1 MSVSPIVSAPVQ
13 AGGDAPST
21 ALDRLNH
28 RWYVAIPFAL
38 DPISPKAADAFSD
51 GTWTAAWRSAGA
63 LLPPIAFA
71 LGFVA
76 PLVWPGMT
84 QVFSESLLFLAIMIA
99 IAFFSGTAGVMLLLG
114 YVCGDIAHDLFS
126 RNVYGPYI
134 VRQVAADIV
143 SYLLMGVAVVL
154 IPHAAR
160 RLAAELSS
168 KIRDDY
174 FQEASQVSLS
184 AIAAAL
190 LVFLWCQATI
200 VLIRPVF
207 TWVGSSPTTEA
218 VKHVQRQWF
227 VLIAVAAGALMLR
240 AVGEL
245 IAHRSSGWPLA
256 SSLQERRWSA
266 PERRGAVWMKLPVV
280 IRIVVAAAAVT
291 LLLAGT
297 YVSWFDAG
305 LVFLAVIAL
314 KAWRSGLLGG
324 VPRSWL
330 ALVSKIPALVRFAI
344 APLLGFA
351 AAWAVIA
358 LFWRAGSLRPVM
370 FGAFFTVILFHLL
383 FPTPRAPRKEASA
396 IEEAS

>member
-1 MSVSPIVSAPVQ
+1 
-13 AGGDAPST
+13 
-21 ALDRLNH
+21 
-28 RWYVAIPFAL
+28 
-38 DPISPKAADAFSD
+38 
-51 GTWTAAWRSAGA
+51 
-63 LLPPIAFA
+63 
-71 LGFVA
+71 
-76 PLVWPGMT
+76 
-84 QVFSESLLFLAIMIA
+84 
-99 IAFFSGTAGVMLLLG
+99 
-114 YVCGDIAHDLFS
+114 
-126 RNVYGPYI
+126 VYGPYI